1 MSLKYSNLCQLT
13 DTLICAK
20 CREHAV
26 HISSHYTTDWPVQDI
41 PSKFYVTRNHRWE
54 IGLYLTYITA
64 EYQGRSDGGIS
75 GYIPPKSAQ
84 VNFLRG
90 KNDVKTGIQQ
100 FYTPQKKHTPKT
112 NFWLRPC
119 RIRYQQQ
126 QWLHA
131 GHILT
136 TFSQKQIL
144 RNKTQTENSTPKS
157 STVSACSK

>member
-90 KNDVKTGIQQ
+90 KNDVKTAIQQ
-100 FYTPQKKHTPKT
+100 LYTPSKIFIP
-112 NFWLRPC
+112 P
-119 RIRYQQQ
+119 
-126 QWLHA
+126 
-131 GHILT
+131 
-136 TFSQKQIL
+136 KQISGYAPEL
-144 RNKTQTENSTPKS
+144 RMIRNSDYVKIIGCFAKILLLLALECFEELNKLSYNHFWRVT
-157 STVSACSK
+157 